1 MQIEF
6 MAVDDVIPYEG
17 NPRRMRKIPDTEMDA
32 VRVVAD
38 SIERYGFNQPI
49 VVDENLVVIA
59 GHTRL
64 AAAKHLELPEVP
76 VFRARGLTE
85 EQVRQ
90 YRIADNKTAEWTGWD
105 FEKLLADT
113 NLEDEIPGFAP
124 SEFEGLHQTNFSMS
138 DLGDARPATTTST
151 KAPSGD
157 DDNAR
162 EFVQLSFFVRREYA
176 SEIKE
181 RCQAVI
187 DACEG

>member
-1 MQIEF
+1 MNIEF

-32 VRVVAD
+32 VSVVAE
-38 SIERYGFNQPI
+38 SIDKYGFNQPI
-49 VVDENLVVIA
+49 VVDGNSVVVV

-64 AAAKHLELPEVP
+64 AAAKRLGLTQVP
-76 VFRARGLTE
+76 AFRARGLTE
-85 EQVRQ
+85 EQARQ
-90 YRIADNKTAEWTGWD
+90 YRVADNKTAEWTGWD

-113 NLEDEIPGFAP
+113 SLEDEIPGFAP

-151 KAPSGD
+151 KAPSGND
-157 DDNAR
+157 EDTR